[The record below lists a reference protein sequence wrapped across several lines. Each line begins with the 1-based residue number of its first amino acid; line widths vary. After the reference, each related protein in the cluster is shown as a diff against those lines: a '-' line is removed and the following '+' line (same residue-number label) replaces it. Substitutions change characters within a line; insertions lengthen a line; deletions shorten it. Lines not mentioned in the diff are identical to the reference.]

1 MADSQLY
8 EETFNITSINAQ
20 KYDRV
25 ARLTGTSNSND
36 TQMTLDINTELYPIG
51 VGENIQL
58 VLASTLSLD
67 GTKDERGWK
76 DLSRSG
82 ESTLADLYD
91 YVCRGKIYRFEE
103 GQGENLWVSRKPTRC
118 DFTDLESRKVF
129 VSFGGLLL
137 YLDGPYKKLTGLR
150 IDYVY
155 MLVKR

>member
-1 MADSQLY
+1 MKPIALLVVKYRVTYHHACTASPTFLYLNMADAQIY
-8 EETFNITSINAQ
+8 EETFNITSVNSQ

-25 ARLTGTSNSND
+25 ARIAGTSSSHN

-76 DLSRSG
+76 DLSRTG

-103 GQGENLWVSRKPTRC
+103 GQGENLCVLCCSASKP
-118 DFTDLESRKVF
+118 D
-129 VSFGGLLL
+129 
-137 YLDGPYKKLTGLR
+137 
-150 IDYVY
+150 
-155 MLVKR
+155 